1 MDETRKEL
9 TQLYQTAEKIV
20 GAVIFD
26 ARFRRLVS
34 LAVYV
39 VLPLALVALWASP
52 LALFFA
58 RQMGELAQAL
68 LLLLLFMKPA
78 AVIFNIRILR
88 RALVYRRQMGVVV
101 FYLALFHFALLVNPA
116 RLLDFSYYTVGNHV
130 LYGAPALLILA
141 LLGITSND
149 RALKLLRRNWLR
161 LHKLA
166 YLALVLVIIHSAL
179 ANGELF
185 KIILIIPLY
194 AALKILEYRGTRI
207 TLPVVSAQNI

>member
-1 MDETRKEL
+1 MDELYKEL
-9 TQLYQTAEKIV
+9 TQLYQTAEKAI
-20 GAVIFD
+20 GAIIFD

-34 LAVYV
+34 FAVYV
-39 VLPLALVALWASP
+39 VLPLALLALWFSP
-52 LALFFA
+52 QAAFFA
-58 RQMGELAQAL
+58 RQTGELAQQI

-88 RALVYRRQMGVVV
+88 RALIYRRQMGVAVV
-101 FYLALFHFALLVNPA
+101 YLALFHFALLVNPA
-116 RLLDFSYYTVGNHV
+116 RLLDPSYYTVGNHV

-166 YLALVLVIIHSAL
+166 YPALVLVMIHSAL

-185 KIILIIPLY
+185 KIALIIPLY
-194 AALKILEYRGTRI
+194 FILKTLEWRGTRI
-207 TLPVVSAQNI
+207 TLPVVSAA